1 VLTPGNDYRLRFH
14 GSGPEMARAL
24 IDLSYGHT
32 VLTAF
37 FSDATDTSG
46 VLRIMEQDSGNQV
59 PIDVTFDIH
68 LPRPARSSSPERAS
82 CSAVGVVVVAETSDL
97 TVRAAAAARALR
109 TEKTDSEKRVATDSE
124 NRSLRSTRTLARLPN
139 FPPGSCTI
147 TGMELRVSNRQ
158 AAASL
163 DQLLDRVSGQG
174 DTVIIE
180 RDGRA
185 VGRLVS
191 ADAASVRPGGNGAG
205 ASFRELVEVL
215 RSSPAS
221 DDGWADAVEEAARLG
236 NRLPPTESPWD
247 S

>member
-1 VLTPGNDYRLRFH
+1 
-14 GSGPEMARAL
+14 
-24 IDLSYGHT
+24 
-32 VLTAF
+32 
-37 FSDATDTSG
+37 
-46 VLRIMEQDSGNQV
+46 
-59 PIDVTFDIH
+59 
-68 LPRPARSSSPERAS
+68 
-82 CSAVGVVVVAETSDL
+82 
-97 TVRAAAAARALR
+97 
-109 TEKTDSEKRVATDSE
+109 
-124 NRSLRSTRTLARLPN
+124 
-139 FPPGSCTI
+139 
-147 TGMELRVSNRQ
+147 MELRVSNRQ

-191 ADAASVRPGGNGAG
+191 ADPASARASGNGAG

-215 RSSPAS
+215 RSLPAS

-236 NRLPPTESPWD
+236 NRPPPTESPWD